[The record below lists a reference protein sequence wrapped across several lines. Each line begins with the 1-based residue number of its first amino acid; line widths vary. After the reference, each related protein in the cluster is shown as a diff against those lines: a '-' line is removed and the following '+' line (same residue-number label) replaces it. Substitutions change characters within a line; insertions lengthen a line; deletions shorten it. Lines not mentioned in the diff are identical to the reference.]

1 MKITFIGGGF
11 MGEAILNGALSRNAV
26 SNHAFTVVEIDPS
39 RRDYLHDKYDVEV
52 VDGSQTE
59 STVSEADVV
68 ILCMKPQQ
76 FPETIRLIKP
86 AIRSEALLL
95 SVAAG
100 IPLNRI
106 IYESKHEQAARI
118 MPNLPAARGQGA
130 AAIFF
135 GNNFPIDGKLLVTE
149 LIRSSSPVVAE
160 VHSDDEIDICT
171 ALNGSGPA
179 YIFLIIEALVQAA
192 VSRNIDEDLA
202 HQLVIHTVLGAA
214 VHAMESQTSVEQ
226 LRDNV
231 TSPGGTTEAAIT
243 TLEAGNLRK
252 VIDSAVQA
260 AYDRAVELRD

>member
-1 MKITFIGGGF
+1 M
-11 MGEAILNGALSRNAV
+11 
-26 SNHAFTVVEIDPS
+26 
-39 RRDYLHDKYDVEV
+39 
-52 VDGSQTE
+52 
-59 STVSEADVV
+59 
-68 ILCMKPQQ
+68 
-76 FPETIRLIKP
+76 
-86 AIRSEALLL
+86 
-95 SVAAG
+95 
-100 IPLNRI
+100 
-106 IYESKHEQAARI
+106 
-118 MPNLPAARGQGA
+118 
-130 AAIFF
+130 
-135 GNNFPIDGKLLVTE
+135 TE

-202 HQLVIHTVLGAA
+202 HQLVIQTVLGAA